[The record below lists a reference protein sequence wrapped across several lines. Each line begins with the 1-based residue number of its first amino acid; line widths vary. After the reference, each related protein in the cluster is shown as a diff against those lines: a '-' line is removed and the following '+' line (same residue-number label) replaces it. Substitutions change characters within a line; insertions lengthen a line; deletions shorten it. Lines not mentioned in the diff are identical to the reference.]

1 MNEIEDNDDAGASN
15 TLEYF
20 IELDTVVQ
28 MIDKLRTEPP
38 THFEKSY
45 QEYSRIL
52 SRYQEQPHLLN
63 PHLPQLI
70 EQLLVYIRED
80 NDTALVNAAFKYM
93 YQLAKV
99 RMYKV
104 LVKFLPHEIA
114 DLDLV
119 VSALERQQVDD
130 SDNWETRYMLLLWL
144 SILVLNPFEMAR
156 FDGYGASSTHSAAT
170 KMERIFD
177 ICKLNT
183 NRSDTCS
190 MVAAFLTAKYLIR
203 IDIKDHYLPLY
214 LDWVIAAGD
223 GVHFGQLAAISS
235 ILKHGKREDLL
246 PHATK
251 LLRWLLACENYKT
264 ENDFLKNKYF
274 IKIIQRLGLVFL
286 RPRLAQWRYQRGSRS
301 LTVNLKTT
309 GLDGGGDSME
319 FESTNIIAMEDD
331 SEEVPGDVEDVIEEL
346 LQALRNP
353 SSDIR
358 WSAAKGV
365 GRVTGRLPKAFG
377 DEVVGSIIEIL
388 NPLESNEGW
397 HGACLA
403 IAELAKRGLLLPYRL
418 EVLVPL
424 LLQALTY
431 DELKG
436 YMSVGQHIRDAACYM
451 CWAFARA
458 YEPNV
463 LKPFVNKISA
473 GLLVTTVYDRE
484 INCRRAASAAFQESV
499 GRLRTF
505 PHGIDILTK
514 ADFFSVGM
522 RNHSYLDISD
532 YIAQYNDYSFPLIG
546 EFSVCI
552 TPGEYLIHFPFSLL
566 HYIQITW
573 FNARSVTGT
582 LPYAN

>member
-1 MNEIEDNDDAGASN
+1 MNEIDENNDDVGASN

-20 IELDTVVQ
+20 IELDTVVE
-28 MIDKLRTEPP
+28 MIDKLRTEHS

-45 QEYSRIL
+45 EQFSRIL

-80 NDTALVNAAFKYM
+80 NETALVHAAYKYM

-104 LVKFLPHEIA
+104 LVKFLPHEIS
-114 DLDLV
+114 DLDFVLN
-119 VSALERQQVDD
+119 ALEQQQVSD
-130 SDNWETRYMLLLWL
+130 SSNWETRYMLLLWL

-156 FDGYGASSTHSAAT
+156 FDGHSASSHTAT
-170 KMERIFD
+170 KMDRIFEL
-177 ICKLNT
+177 CKLNT

-203 IDIKDHYLPLY
+203 IDIKDRYLPVY
-214 LDWVIAAGD
+214 CEWVIAAGD
-223 GVHFGQLAAISS
+223 SVQFGQLAAVSS
-235 ILKHGKREDLL
+235 VLKHGKRADLL
-246 PHATK
+246 PHASK
-251 LLRWLLACENYKT
+251 LLQWLLSCENYKT
-264 ENDFLKNKYF
+264 ENDYLKNKYF
-274 IKIIQRLGLVFL
+274 IKIVQRLGLVFL

-301 LTVNLKTT
+301 LTANLKTT
-309 GLDGGGDSME
+309 AGAGGGDGVE
-319 FESTNIIAMEDD
+319 FESTNIISDEDD
-331 SEEVPGDVEDVIEEL
+331 NDEVPGEVEEVIEEL

-358 WSAAKGV
+358 WSAAKGI
-365 GRVTGRLPKAFG
+365 GRVTSRLPKDFG

-388 NPLESNEGW
+388 SPLESNEGW

-418 EVLVPL
+418 DVMVPL

-458 YEPNV
+458 YEPEV
-463 LKPFVNKISA
+463 LKPFVKKIAA

-546 EFSVCI
+546 E
-552 TPGEYLIHFPFSLL
+552 
-566 HYIQITW
+566 
-573 FNARSVTGT
+573 
-582 LPYAN
+582 

>member
-1 MNEIEDNDDAGASN
+1 MNEIDENNDDAGASN

-20 IELDTVVQ
+20 TELNTIVE
-28 MIDKLRTEPP
+28 MINKLRTEHA

-45 QEYSRIL
+45 EEYSRIL

-70 EQLLVYIRED
+70 EQLLAYIRK
-80 NDTALVNAAFKYM
+80 NDDTTLVHASFKYM

-114 DLDLV
+114 DLDFVLNI
-119 VSALERQQVDD
+119 LEQQQVSD
-130 SDNWETRYMLLLWL
+130 STNWETRYMLLLWL

-156 FDGYGASSTHSAAT
+156 FDGHIASSSHIVVT
-170 KMERIFD
+170 KMDRIFD
-177 ICKLNT
+177 LCKLNT

-203 IDIKDHYLPLY
+203 IDIKDRYLPQY

-223 GVHFGQLAAISS
+223 SVQIGQLAAVSS

-246 PHATK
+246 PHASK
-251 LLRWLLACENYKT
+251 LLQWLLACENHKT
-264 ENDFLKNKYF
+264 ENDYLKNKYF
-274 IKIIQRLGLVFL
+274 IKIVQRLGLVFL

-301 LTVNLKTT
+301 LMANLKTT
-309 GLDGGGDSME
+309 TQVGGGGDGVE
-319 FESTNIIAMEDD
+319 YESTNITANEDD
-331 SEEVPGDVEDVIEEL
+331 SEGVPGEVEDVIEQL

-358 WSAAKGV
+358 WSAAKGI
-365 GRVTGRLPKAFG
+365 GRVTSRLPKDFG

-397 HGACLA
+397 HGAVLA

-418 EVLVPL
+418 DVMVPL

-436 YMSVGQHIRDAACYM
+436 FMSVGQHIRDAACYM

-458 YEPNV
+458 YEPDV
-463 LKPFVNKISA
+463 LKPFVNKIAA

-505 PHGIDILTK
+505 PHGIDILTI
-514 ADFFSVGM
+514 ADFHSVGM
-522 RNHSYLDISD
+522 RTHSYLDISD

-546 EFSVCI
+546 E
-552 TPGEYLIHFPFSLL
+552 
-566 HYIQITW
+566 
-573 FNARSVTGT
+573 
-582 LPYAN
+582 

>member
-1 MNEIEDNDDAGASN
+1 MNEMDENGDDAGASC

-20 IELDTVVQ
+20 AELDTIVE
-28 MIDKLRTEPP
+28 MIVKLRVEHT
-38 THFEKSY
+38 TTFEKSY
-45 QEYSRIL
+45 EEYSRIL

-70 EQLLVYIRED
+70 ELLLAYIRE
-80 NDTALVNAAFKYM
+80 NSNSLLTHSAFKYM

-114 DLDLV
+114 DLDFVLN
-119 VSALERQQVDD
+119 ALEQQQVDD
-130 SDNWETRYMLLLWL
+130 SSNWETRYMLLLWL

-156 FDGYGASSTHSAAT
+156 FDAHATSNDDAST
-170 KMERIFD
+170 KMNRIFEL
-177 ICKLNT
+177 CKLHTQRN
-183 NRSDTCS
+183 DTCA

-203 IDIKDHYLPLY
+203 IDIKDRYLPKY
-214 LDWVIAAGD
+214 FDWVISVGD
-223 GVHFGQLAAISS
+223 GVPYGQLAAVASV
-235 ILKHGKREDLL
+235 LKHGKREDLL
-246 PHATK
+246 PHAAK
-251 LLRWLLACENYKT
+251 FLQWLLASDNYKT
-264 ENDFLKNKYF
+264 ENDYLKKKYF
-274 IKIIQRLGLVFL
+274 IKIVQRLGLVFL
-286 RPRLAQWRYQRGSRS
+286 RPQLALWRYQRGSRS
-301 LTVNLKTT
+301 LTVNLKMTSHE
-309 GLDGGGDSME
+309 GSGDGVE
-319 FESTNIIAMEDD
+319 FENTSLTANEDD
-331 SEEVPGDVEDVIEEL
+331 VDDEVPAEVEEVIEEL

-358 WSAAKGV
+358 WSAAKGI
-365 GRVTGRLPKAFG
+365 GRVTSRLPKDFG
-377 DEVVGSIIEIL
+377 DEVVGSVIEIL
-388 NPLESNEGW
+388 NPLEANEGW

-418 EVLVPL
+418 DTLVPL

-458 YEPNV
+458 YEPDV
-463 LKPFVNKISA
+463 LKPFVSKIAA

-532 YIAQYNDYSFPLIG
+532 YVAQYNDYSFPLIG
-546 EFSVCI
+546 RWKS
-552 TPGEYLIHFPFSLL
+552 
-566 HYIQITW
+566 
-573 FNARSVTGT
+573 
-582 LPYAN
+582 

>member
-1 MNEIEDNDDAGASN
+1 MNEIDDNDDAGASN
-15 TLEYF
+15 VLENF
-20 IELDTVVQ
+20 VELDTVVQ
-28 MIDKLRTEPP
+28 MIEKLRTEPP
-38 THFEKSY
+38 AHFEKAY
-45 QEYSRIL
+45 EEYSRIL
-52 SRYQEQPHLLN
+52 SHYQEQPHLLN

-70 EQLLVYIRED
+70 ELLLVYIREN
-80 NDTALVNAAFKYM
+80 NDAALVRAAFKYM

-104 LVKFLPHEIA
+104 LVKFLPHEIS
-114 DLDLV
+114 DLNLV
-119 VSALERQQVDD
+119 LNALEQQDVTD
-130 SDNWETRYMLLLWL
+130 SNNWETRYMLLLWL

-156 FDGYGASSTHSAAT
+156 FDGHTASSGSGAIT

-177 ICKLNT
+177 LCKLNT

-203 IDIKDHYLPLY
+203 VDIKDRYLPLY

-223 GVHFGQLAAISS
+223 GVQFGQLAAVSS

-246 PHATK
+246 PHATR
-251 LLRWLLACENYKT
+251 LLQWLLACENFKA

-274 IKIIQRLGLVFL
+274 IKIMQRLGLILL

-301 LTVNLKTT
+301 LAAKLKTAT
-309 GLDGGGDSME
+309 IDGKGDGVE
-319 FESTNIIAMEDD
+319 FESTNITANDD
-331 SEEVPGDVEDVIEEL
+331 DGEGVPAEVEDVIEEL

-358 WSAAKGV
+358 WSAAKGI
-365 GRVTGRLPKAFG
+365 GRVTSRLPKEFG
-377 DEVVGSIIEIL
+377 DEVVGSVIEIL

-418 EVLVPL
+418 EVMVPL

-431 DELKG
+431 DEMKG
-436 YMSVGQHIRDAACYM
+436 YKSVGQHIRDAACYM

-463 LKPFVNKISA
+463 LKPFVNKIAA

-522 RNHSYLDISD
+522 RNHSFLDISD

-546 EFSVCI
+546 ECCAVELFDQNVN
-552 TPGEYLIHFPFSLL
+552 
-566 HYIQITW
+566 QI
-573 FNARSVTGT
+573 
-582 LPYAN
+582 LM